1 MRPVDFITFGKT
13 AGIGM
18 MVPMACWLRTRCGKP
33 FGPPQDYFRSHPAA
47 AVLATW
53 CHGLELRPSMW
64 AGEPRGYRT
73 RGKLAVGG
81 GRSGIVIG
89 LFKRGTWKVGIMG
102 IISWDHPEEAEFF
115 LAISGELFRVT
126 CFNQLLILV
135 ILTLISE
142 ISTGIQCLP
151 ILWLCGFEPKR
162 CC

>member
-73 RGKLAVGG
+73 RGEGLPHPWQTGCGRREKWHRHRALQTRNLEGG
-81 GRSGIVIG
+81 NYGNHLLGSSGG
-89 LFKRGTWKVGIMG
+89 
-102 IISWDHPEEAEFF
+102 SWILLGHFWRTFQSNMFQPTADFGHFN
-115 LAISGELFRVT
+115 IDFR
-126 CFNQLLILV
+126 N
-135 ILTLISE
+135 
-142 ISTGIQCLP
+142 
-151 ILWLCGFEPKR
+151 
-162 CC
+162 